1 MGLKNRMICLF
12 LAAGLVPIVLI
23 GVLASVISTNGLMDT
38 SYGQLV
44 SMRGIKKVQIE
55 NFFAERKGDMGVLV
69 ETVGTLRQEA
79 MNKLRAIRTIKK
91 NQIEGF
97 FNERFGDVAVLAKS
111 GDVGRILRAL
121 QQYQVDTGV
130 TASGTYDVST
140 AAYKS
145 LWRNNSKF
153 LNYYVEAYGY
163 YDMFIISPQGHVM
176 YTTAKESDL
185 GTNLRYGQLK
195 DSGLAQLWKK
205 VVETDKVAIQDFE
218 PYAPSNNE
226 PASFIGAPIKSGGRI
241 VGVVAL
247 QISLDAINSIMTER
261 TGLGETGETYLVGS
275 DFLMRSDSFLDP
287 KHHTVKASFADPVKG
302 KADTEAVQFAL
313 SGKTG
318 EDVIIDYNGNPVLSA
333 FAPVNVPGLKWAVL
347 SEIDVAEAF
356 SPKSVEGEEFF
367 KKYQELYDYYDLFLI
382 NPNGYVFYTATREPD
397 YQTNMVDGKYSSSNL
412 GKLTRDVLKSKQFG
426 FADFAPYAPSKGA
439 PAAFIAQPVI
449 HDGETEIVIA
459 LQLSLAAI
467 NGIMQQ
473 REGMG
478 ETGETYLVGP
488 DKLMRSD
495 SFLDPSGHTVEASF
509 AGNVQN
515 NGVDTEAAR
524 DALSGET
531 DTKVIIDY
539 NGNPVL
545 SAFTPLNV
553 FGTTWVLIAEIDEAE
568 VEAPVNRLQWLI
580 GFIALV
586 MVAGVVA
593 IALIVSSRLLKQLG
607 NEPEVIAEIATQVS
621 NGDLDIEFRDDGK
634 EIVGVYKT
642 MKIMAEKLRD
652 VVTEVRKAS
661 ENMASGSEELS
672 SSSQALSQGATE
684 QAASV
689 EEVSSSVEEMA
700 SSIRQNADNSRKTE
714 QIAGQASSDAS
725 QGGEAVGQTVKA
737 MKQIA
742 EKISVIEE
750 IARQTNLLA
759 LNAAIE
765 AARAGEHGKGFAV
778 VAAEV
783 RKLAEKSGE
792 AASEI
797 SELSASSVD
806 VAEKAGELLGKMVPD
821 IQKTSELIHEISA
834 ASNEQ
839 DTGATQ
845 ISSAIQQLDGVIQQN
860 ASGSEEVASTAE
872 ELSSQAMQLMQSI
885 SFFKVNLG
893 TIYTSNVQA
902 FRTPAAPLPG
912 TDEEWDEEA

>member
-1 MGLKNRMICLF
+1 MLF
-12 LAAGLVPIVLI
+12 
-23 GVLASVISTNGLMDT
+23 
-38 SYGQLV
+38 
-44 SMRGIKKVQIE
+44 
-55 NFFAERKGDMGVLV
+55 
-69 ETVGTLRQEA
+69 
-79 MNKLRAIRTIKK
+79 
-91 NQIEGF
+91 
-97 FNERFGDVAVLAKS
+97 
-111 GDVGRILRAL
+111 
-121 QQYQVDTGV
+121 
-130 TASGTYDVST
+130 
-140 AAYKS
+140 
-145 LWRNNSKF
+145 
-153 LNYYVEAYGY
+153 
-163 YDMFIISPQGHVM
+163 
-176 YTTAKESDL
+176 
-185 GTNLRYGQLK
+185 
-195 DSGLAQLWKK
+195 
-205 VVETDKVAIQDFE
+205 
-218 PYAPSNNE
+218 
-226 PASFIGAPIKSGGRI
+226 
-241 VGVVAL
+241 
-247 QISLDAINSIMTER
+247 
-261 TGLGETGETYLVGS
+261 
-275 DFLMRSDSFLDP
+275 RS
-287 KHHTVKASFADPVKG
+287 
-302 KADTEAVQFAL
+302 
-313 SGKTG
+313 
-318 EDVIIDYNGNPVLSA
+318 
-333 FAPVNVPGLKWAVL
+333 
-347 SEIDVAEAF
+347 
-356 SPKSVEGEEFF
+356 
-367 KKYQELYDYYDLFLI
+367 
-382 NPNGYVFYTATREPD
+382 
-397 YQTNMVDGKYSSSNL
+397 
-412 GKLTRDVLKSKQFG
+412 
-426 FADFAPYAPSKGA
+426 
-439 PAAFIAQPVI
+439 
-449 HDGETEIVIA
+449 
-459 LQLSLAAI
+459 
-467 NGIMQQ
+467 
-473 REGMG
+473 
-478 ETGETYLVGP
+478 
-488 DKLMRSD
+488 
-495 SFLDPSGHTVEASF
+495 
-509 AGNVQN
+509 QN